1 MVANLNN
8 LDRRAGVTELLIS
21 ESERDL
27 ELKLPDDYLA
37 FLKTSN
43 GGEGFVGNNY
53 VMLWKIDELSSMNRS
68 YETEVNAPGLL
79 LFGSNGG
86 GEAYGFD
93 TRELQWPVVCVPFVG
108 MQWKDARQIG
118 RSFLDFLEH
127 LDQDNKQ

>member
-79 LFGSNGG
+79 LLGQTAGGRHMALTRASCSGQLFVYRLWVCNGKMP
-86 GEAYGFD
+86 D
-93 TRELQWPVVCVPFVG
+93 KSVDHSW
-108 MQWKDARQIG
+108 I
-118 RSFLDFLEH
+118 S
-127 LDQDNKQ
+127 